1 MKLGIDGWRLRTRA
15 GIARVLFNVIRNW
28 TEEFVQG
35 RFDEITLYTPVPLDD
50 DLALPPF
57 VQQRVLGPDMRMLLW
72 QNLVLGR
79 SIRDD
84 VLLCPSY
91 SRPLHTRANT
101 VSIIHEATQKLYPQ
115 YYPFLARFI
124 QTPLYGWSAR
134 HATRVV
140 TPTCQA
146 KEDIIRAYHAPRD
159 RIRVV
164 PLAASEMFHSHYP
177 QQRLK
182 DVRLQYAGDDVPF
195 FLYVGTLTARRNVPR
210 LVQALATMLNVK
222 DSLHRLVIV
231 GRNSTDLDLGGL
243 ASSLGIEE
251 RVRYHP
257 FVPDEDLAPLYSAAE
272 AFVLPYSYEAL
283 SLTMLE
289 SQAAG
294 TPVITVGA
302 PGLREMAG
310 EAGLFIPD
318 VEVITLASAMSRVA
332 DDSAL
337 RADLTRQGRANAA
350 QYSWQRCA
358 SEILNVCNEAAKAE
372 GVARTNRPV
381 LGADNGVIGK

>member
-15 GIARVLFNVIRNW
+15 GIARVLYNVIRHW
-28 TEEFVQG
+28 TDEFVQG

-57 VQQRVLGPDMRMLLW
+57 VRQRVLGPDMRMLLW

-91 SRPLHTRANT
+91 SRPLHTKANT

-115 YYPFLARFI
+115 YYPFRARFI
-124 QTPLYGWSAR
+124 HTPLYGWSAR

-140 TPTCQA
+140 TSTCQA

-159 RIRVV
+159 RIRIV
-164 PLAASEMFHSHYP
+164 PLAPSEMFHDSYP
-177 QQRLK
+177 QQRLRE
-182 DVRLQYAGDDVPF
+182 VRLRYAGEDVPF

-210 LVQALATMLNVK
+210 LVEALAEMLNVK
-222 DSLHRLVIV
+222 NSSHRLVVV
-231 GRNSTDLDLGGL
+231 GRNSTGLDLEGL
-243 ASSLGIEE
+243 ARSLGVEE
-251 RVRYHP
+251 RVRYHS

-294 TPVITVGA
+294 TLVITVGA

-310 EAGLFIPD
+310 EAGFFIPD
-318 VEVITLASAMSRVA
+318 VEVPTLASAMSRVA
-332 DDSAL
+332 DDSDL
-337 RADLTRQGRANAA
+337 RADLTRQGRANVA

-358 SEILNVCNEAAKAE
+358 SEILDVCNEAAKAK
-372 GVARTNRPV
+372 GVADTDRPT
-381 LGADNGVIGK
+381 LARIMG